1 MFLIVALLLGNIGKD
16 WYDFSQCGAVDQCL
30 SASKTVQYFLKFAMS
45 FLLTVLAFVT
55 ARDSFSARDGHLLRT
70 AFVFSLLADFA
81 FSVFNVIVPDSGC
94 LSTALGIGFFMVFQV
109 ILIYRHSRKAESDR
123 SIPKVYG
130 LLAAALVAG
139 GVLFVTGK
147 FCITSAIVFAYAFF
161 VIASVVVGYLARYK
175 GYFAAGSTGLIFWG
189 MFLFFWGDAF
199 VGLSMLSGDDH
210 SVKQLIATVA
220 NNFIWVVYVPAQLLL
235 IKATLKPRA

>member
-1 MFLIVALLLGNIGKD
+1 MGKD

-55 ARDSFSARDGHLLRT
+55 TRDSFSARDGRLLRL
-70 AFVFSLLADFA
+70 AFVFSLLADFG
-81 FSVFNVIVPDSGC
+81 FSIFNVIFPGC
-94 LSTALGIGFFMVFQV
+94 GTVSMAIGIGFFMVYQV
-109 ILIYRHSRKAESDR
+109 ILIYRHTRESETDK
-123 SIPKVYG
+123 SVPKVYG

-161 VIASVVVGYLARYK
+161 VITSVVVGYLSRYK
-175 GYFAAGSTGLIFWG
+175 GYFAASSTGLIFWG